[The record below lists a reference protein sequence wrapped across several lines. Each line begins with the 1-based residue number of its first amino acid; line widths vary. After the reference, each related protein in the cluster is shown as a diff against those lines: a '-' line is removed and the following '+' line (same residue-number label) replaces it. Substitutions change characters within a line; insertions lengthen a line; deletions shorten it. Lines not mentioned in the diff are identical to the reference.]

1 MSAASSRVRVIEQP
15 PPDEA
20 EGLSQLAPVDGGF
33 SAWAML
39 AASSLVGML
48 VWGFPNSSG
57 VLLAAYLDDPLYKS
71 QKNAETILPLIGTLC
86 TGIMYCS
93 GLFIYPTIH
102 YYPKARRIFIWSGSV
117 ICFASLL
124 GASFTTRVPMIVGLQ
139 GAVFAL
145 GGSLAYGPVISFMSE
160 WFVQRRGLANGII
173 VAGDYFGGVIFPI
186 IMPPLIARWG
196 IQITTRIYAFT
207 FAIVLL
213 PALPFLKARL
223 PESRVH
229 GPSPRSGARAWMKDR
244 SFWFFIVIN
253 TLQGFAHFVPLTWL
267 PTFATAIGLSPQQ
280 ASLTLTL
287 ANCASVFAGFF
298 VGYLSDRLNAWFLA
312 LVSLV
317 CTSLATFVLW
327 GAFSYSLAGILAYG
341 LVYGTTAGCW
351 SSMWNAFVRPVA
363 KDDPSLATTM
373 FSILLLTRGVGNI
386 LSTPI
391 STSLQHAKLAVV
403 RTATSGPP
411 RSGFAVAS
419 GQYNATIVYAG
430 SCFAGAAV
438 IAIIGWAT
446 DKRRVGIIG

>member
-1 MSAASSRVRVIEQP
+1 MARSSHSCPNGSYNDVALRME
-15 PPDEA
+15 
-20 EGLSQLAPVDGGF
+20 SSWPVC
-33 SAWAML
+33 
-39 AASSLVGML
+39 SLV
-48 VWGFPNSSG
+48 SSESG
-57 VLLAAYLDDPLYKS
+57 EL
-71 QKNAETILPLIGTLC
+71 NLPT
-86 TGIMYCS
+86 
-93 GLFIYPTIH
+93 
-102 YYPKARRIFIWSGSV
+102 
-117 ICFASLL
+117 
-124 GASFTTRVPMIVGLQ
+124 
-139 GAVFAL
+139 
-145 GGSLAYGPVISFMSE
+145 
-160 WFVQRRGLANGII
+160 
-173 VAGDYFGGVIFPI
+173 GDYFGGVIFPI

-267 PTFATAIGLSPQQ
+267 PSKRQISLIMGSSHPSATAFATAIGLSPQQ

-363 KDDPSLATTM
+363 SA
-373 FSILLLTRGVGNI
+373 
-386 LSTPI
+386 
-391 STSLQHAKLAVV
+391 STSLF
-403 RTATSGPP
+403 SFPP
-411 RSGFAVAS
+411 ILCSFSPHFPCRH
-419 GQYNATIVYAG
+419 
-430 SCFAGAAV
+430 
-438 IAIIGWAT
+438 
-446 DKRRVGIIG
+446 